1 MELLSLPQYSWP
13 LYRSNAIA
21 ARPFN
26 QLQRALYQNFITRSE
41 NKTLP
46 NELNNKPTLKR
57 NIFMD
62 DVLKNGESVKFFTG
76 FPTVACLL
84 SSHYYLYANSILF
97 GNDWINVIASVELGN
112 GCRRSINIRFYP
124 LPAYLVFRKL
134 WITTVTAGDKHFT
147 LIMLGYLAVII

>member
-1 MELLSLPQYSWP
+1 MELLSLPRYSWP
-13 LYRSNAIA
+13 LYWSNAIA

-76 FPTVACLL
+76 FPTVACD
-84 SSHYYLYANSILF
+84 S
-97 GNDWINVIASVELGN
+97 
-112 GCRRSINIRFYP
+112 
-124 LPAYLVFRKL
+124 K
-134 WITTVTAGDKHFT
+134 
-147 LIMLGYLAVII
+147 

>member
-1 MELLSLPQYSWP
+1 MELLSLPRYSWP

-62 DVLKNGESVKFFTG
+62 DVLKNGESVKFSRDF
-76 FPTVACLL
+76 LL
-84 SSHYYLYANSILF
+84 
-97 GNDWINVIASVELGN
+97 W
-112 GCRRSINIRFYP
+112 
-124 LPAYLVFRKL
+124 PAYCLPI
-134 WITTVTAGDKHFT
+134 ITYTQIA
-147 LIMLGYLAVII
+147 LCLEMIE